1 MSNFGLLLAFL
12 TILLIAFIA
21 CLVAILIFII
31 LILTKV
37 PFVKTPKKVVDK
49 ILDEVVI
56 KPTDAVYDLGCGD
69 AQFLIAVEKRFG
81 CRTVGYEITPIAYL
95 LAKIN
100 ISLNKAK
107 TKVFYHNFYHQDL
120 LKADIVFCFLIDSVM
135 PKVQKLLEKQLKK
148 GAQVI
153 SFAFPIKEWQPTKVI
168 DSDPQNPKA
177 SKIYFY
183 QR

>member
-1 MSNFGLLLAFL
+1 MSNLGILSALLIILLLAF
-12 TILLIAFIA
+12 IA
-21 CLVAILIFII
+21 CIVAILIFII

-37 PFVKTPKKVVDK
+37 PFVRTPKKVVEK
-49 ILDEVVI
+49 ILSELDI
-56 KPTDAVYDLGCGD
+56 KPTDIVYDLGCGD

-81 CRTVGYEITPIAYL
+81 CQTIGYEISPTAYI

-107 TKVFYHNFYHQDL
+107 TKLFYHNFYHQDL
-120 LKADIVFCFLIDSVM
+120 SKADFVFCFLIDSVM

-168 DSDPQNPKA
+168 DSDSQNPKA

>member
-1 MSNFGLLLAFL
+1 MTNFGILLTFL
-12 TILLIAFIA
+12 TILLISFIA

-37 PFVKTPKKVVDK
+37 PFVKTPKKVLEK
-49 ILDEVVI
+49 ILSELSI
-56 KPTDAVYDLGCGD
+56 KPTDIVYDLGCGD

-81 CRTVGYEITPIAYL
+81 CQTIGYEISPTAFL
-95 LAKIN
+95 LAKLN

-107 TKVFYHNFYHQDL
+107 TKVFYHNFYYQDL
-120 LKADIVFCFLIDSVM
+120 SKADFVFCFLIDSVM
-135 PKVQKLLEKQLKK
+135 PKVQRLLEKQLKK
-148 GAQVI
+148 GSQVI

-168 DSDPQNPKA
+168 DSDPKNPKA